1 MADVVKVVEPVTG
14 TVVSVSA
21 DSVQAKQWKRADAPK
36 RPARKQTAKAEPAG
50 D

>member
-14 TVVSVSA
+14 TVVSVLA
-21 DSVQAKQWKRADAPK
+21 GSVQAKQWKRADAPK
-36 RPARKQTAKAEPAG
+36 RPARKPAAKA

>member
-1 MADVVKVVEPVTG
+1 MADVVKVIEPVTG
-14 TVVSVSA
+14 TVVTAPA

-36 RPARKQTAKAEPAG
+36 RPVRKQAAKA

>member
-14 TVVSVSA
+14 TVVTVSA
-21 DSVQAKQWKRADAPK
+21 GSIQAEQWKRADAPK
-36 RPARKQTAKAEPAG
+36 RPARKQAAKA

>member
-1 MADVVKVVEPVTG
+1 MAEVVKVVEPVTG

-21 DSVQAKQWKRADAPK
+21 GSIQAKQWKRADAPK
-36 RPARKQTAKAEPAG
+36 RPARKSAAKA

>member
-14 TVVSVSA
+14 TVVTVSA
-21 DSVQAKQWKRADAPK
+21 GSVQAEQWKRVDASK
-36 RPARKQTAKAEPAG
+36 RPARKQAAKA